1 MTSSVMS
8 IWAGVTTSFIGS
20 ATYSLSVPNASEW
33 RRTRTVPTSP
43 RSSSTRSIW
52 LTTSA
57 RLSGSAAFTLK
68 NTASWPSALISLT
81 IRSTLPSVALRSRW
95 TPKMFSP
102 ARASARLVASPNPDD
117 APSASAQP
125 LSWINASPSRG
136 RPYSSIVESL
146 GAMPKTAGIILVGN
160 EILSGKI
167 ADSNAAYLCRELR
180 ALGVDVRRIAVI
192 PDEIEVLAREV
203 AAFSRDHDVVFTSGG
218 VGPTHDDVT
227 IEGVAR
233 AMDVKVV
240 RHPLLVGILERH
252 FRDRL
257 NESHLKMAETREGAE
272 LVGGETVRFP
282 TVLIRNV
289 YILPGVP
296 EVFRQKF
303 EAIRERFRD
312 QPIHL
317 KNVFVAIG
325 EGTLADYLNRLLV
338 DFPLLLLGS
347 YPEFSNPEYKVKVT
361 LESRDRG
368 YLEGAL
374 AEFLRRLPNDA
385 LVKVT

>member
-167 ADSNAAYLCRELR
+167 ADSNAASLCRELR
-180 ALGVDVRRIAVI
+180 ALGDHLGPIPGIRDELEVI
-192 PDEIEVLAREV
+192 AREV

-240 RHPLLVGILERH
+240 RHPRLVAALQSH
-252 FRDRL
+252 YRDRL
-257 NESHLKMAETREGAE
+257 NDAHLKMAETPEGAE
-272 LVGGETVRFP
+272 LVGGEPLRLP
-282 TVLIRNV
+282 TILNRNV
-289 YILPGVP
+289 YSLPGVP
-296 EVFRQKF
+296 EIFRQKF
-303 EAIRERFRD
+303 EALRERFRD
-312 QPIHL
+312 EPIHL
-317 KNVFVAIG
+317 RNVFV
-325 EGTLADYLNRLLV
+325 
-338 DFPLLLLGS
+338 
-347 YPEFSNPEYKVKVT
+347 
-361 LESRDRG
+361 SRS
-368 YLEGAL
+368 E
-374 AEFLRRLPNDA
+374 ERRVGKECRSRWSPYH
-385 LVKVT
+385 